1 MRSISID
8 MWLQPRPGFVLFG
21 RACERSHDMVRLIA
35 RAVNLTALIT
45 TLLFVLVPP
54 ESRAQGSSNCGNV
67 LSAAQNC
74 GMCGVVCAPGLTCS
88 DGVCS
93 GTSKTSNLSAFVNA
107 GASNGASSASNVVS
121 NAASGAASSA
131 GNAASNAARSAGN
144 AASNAVNNAASTAA
158 STAVNNAVNNAGNAA
173 SNSAGSAASN
183 SASSTATPTCNALQT
198 LCDGRCVNTAFA
210 PRNCGACG
218 VVCEAGQKCAKG
230 VCGGPGNAN
239 ANAIA
244 SNNATTTCYAPQTL
258 CGGRCVN
265 TAFAP
270 RNCGACGVVCEAG
283 QKCAQGVCGGP
294 GNANANAI
302 ASNNATTCN
311 APQTLCGGRCVNT
324 AIAPRNCG
332 ACGVV
337 CEAGQKCAQG
347 VCGGASNANANAATT
362 TCNAPKTLCGGRCVN
377 TEFAPR
383 NCGACGVVCEAGQK
397 CAKGVCGGA
406 SNASVSCNAPKTLCG
421 GRCVN
426 TAIAPRNCGA
436 CGVVC
441 TGGQV
446 CRAGACSSP

>member
-8 MWLQPRPGFVLFG
+8 MWLHPRPGLRLFG
-21 RACERSHDMVRLIA
+21 RACERSNHLVRLIA

-45 TLLFVLVPP
+45 TLLFVLVPLQ
-54 ESRAQGSSNCGNV
+54 SRAQGSSNCGNV
-67 LSAAQNC
+67 LSDATNC
-74 GMCGVVCAPGLTCS
+74 GICGVVCGPGLTCS

-93 GTSKTSNLSAFVNA
+93 GTSRTSNLSAFVNA
-107 GASNGASSASNVVS
+107 GASSASSASNVVS
-121 NAASGAASSA
+121 NAASSAASSA

-158 STAVNNAVNNAGNAA
+158 STAVNNAVSNAGNAA
-173 SNSAGSAASN
+173 SNSAGSAADN
-183 SASSTATPTCNALQT
+183 SASSTATPTCNARQT
-198 LCDGRCVNTAFA
+198 LCEGRCVNTAFA

-230 VCGGPGNAN
+230 VCGGPGAANGNAT
-239 ANAIA
+239 A
-244 SNNATTTCYAPQTL
+244 SNSATPTCDAPKTL
-258 CGGRCVN
+258 CEGRCVN
-265 TAFAP
+265 TAVAP

-283 QKCAQGVCGGP
+283 QKCVKGVCGGA
-294 GNANANAI
+294 GNANANAS
-302 ASNNATTCN
+302 ANTSNNATPTCN
-311 APQTLCGGRCVNT
+311 APKTLCEGRCVNT
-324 AIAPRNCG
+324 AVAPRNCG

-337 CEAGQKCAQG
+337 CEAGQKC
-347 VCGGASNANANAATT
+347 V
-362 TCNAPKTLCGGRCVN
+362 
-377 TEFAPR
+377 
-383 NCGACGVVCEAGQK
+383 
-397 CAKGVCGGA
+397 KGVCGGA
-406 SNASVSCNAPKTLCG
+406 GTSGVNCNAPKTLCG

>member
-8 MWLQPRPGFVLFG
+8 MWLHPRPGSRLFG
-21 RACERSHDMVRLIA
+21 RACEHSHNMVRLLA
-35 RAVNLTALIT
+35 RAVNLTVLIT

-54 ESRAQGSSNCGNV
+54 QARAQGSSSCGNV
-67 LSAAQNC
+67 LSDAQNC
-74 GMCGVVCAPGLTCS
+74 GVCGVVCGPGMTCS

-93 GTSKTSNLSAFVNA
+93 GTSNPNAFINA
-107 GASNGASSASNVVS
+107 GG
-121 NAASGAASSA
+121 GAASNSA
-131 GNAASNAARSAGN
+131 NNASNAASNAAGN
-144 AASNAVNNAASTAA
+144 AA
-158 STAVNNAVNNAGNAA
+158 GN
-173 SNSAGSAASN
+173 
-183 SASSTATPTCNALQT
+183 TATPTCNALQT
-198 LCDGRCVNTAFA
+198 LCDGRCVNTAFAPRNCGACGVVCAAGQTCAKGVCGGPGNANANATASNSATPTCNAPQTLCEGRCVNTAFA

-239 ANAIA
+239 ANANA
-244 SNNATTTCYAPQTL
+244 SNSATPTCNAPQTL

-283 QKCAQGVCGGP
+283 QKCAQGVCGG
-294 GNANANAI
+294 
-302 ASNNATTCN
+302 ASNATTSCN

-337 CEAGQKCAQG
+337 CEAGQ
-347 VCGGASNANANAATT
+347 
-362 TCNAPKTLCGGRCVN
+362 RCV
-377 TEFAPR
+377 
-383 NCGACGVVCEAGQK
+383 
-397 CAKGVCGGA
+397 KGVCGGA
-406 SNASVSCNAPKTLCG
+406 GNAGANCNAPKTLCG

-446 CRAGACSSP
+446 CRAGACSNPN

>member
-8 MWLQPRPGFVLFG
+8 MWLRPRPGFPPFG
-21 RACERSHDMVRLIA
+21 RACERSHNMVRLFA

-54 ESRAQGSSNCGNV
+54 QSRAQGSSNCGNV
-67 LSAAQNC
+67 LSDANNC
-74 GMCGVVCAPGLTCS
+74 GICGVVCGPGLTCS

-93 GTSKTSNLSAFVNA
+93 GTSRTSNLSAFVNA

-121 NAASGAASSA
+121 NAASSA
-131 GNAASNAARSAGN
+131 GNAASNAVRSAGT
-144 AASNAVNNAASTAA
+144 AASTAVNNAASTAA

-173 SNSAGSAASN
+173 SNSASTGASN
-183 SASSTATPTCNALQT
+183 SASTGATPTCNARQT
-198 LCDGRCVNTAFA
+198 LCDGRCVNTQFAPRNCGACGVVCAAGQTCAKGVCGGAGAANANATASNNATTTCDAPKTLCEGRCVNTAIA

-239 ANAIA
+239 ANANA
-244 SNNATTTCYAPQTL
+244 SNNAST
-258 CGGRCVN
+258 
-265 TAFAP
+265 
-270 RNCGACGVVCEAG
+270 
-283 QKCAQGVCGGP
+283 
-294 GNANANAI
+294 
-302 ASNNATTCN
+302 SCN
-311 APQTLCGGRCVNT
+311 APKTLCEGRCVNT

-337 CEAGQKCAQG
+337 CEAG
-347 VCGGASNANANAATT
+347 
-362 TCNAPKTLCGGRCVN
+362 R
-377 TEFAPR
+377 
-383 NCGACGVVCEAGQK
+383 K
-397 CAKGVCGGA
+397 CAKGVCGGPGNANANANA
-406 SNASVSCNAPKTLCG
+406 SNNASTSCNAPKTLCG